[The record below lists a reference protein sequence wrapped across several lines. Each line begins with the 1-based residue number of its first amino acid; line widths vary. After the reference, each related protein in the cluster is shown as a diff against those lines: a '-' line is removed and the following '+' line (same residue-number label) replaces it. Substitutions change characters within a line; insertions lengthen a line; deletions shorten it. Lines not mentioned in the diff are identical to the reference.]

1 MGPRQSVAPKERGKG
16 LRSVVTGCVQTRRSD
31 DTGPLSSWPVSA
43 CLYGVFVER
52 LSNTSGRVDLKP
64 AVASTRRSKLRPDSG
79 EPKERPWE
87 GATMGRAQ
95 AWGCRIRWMR
105 LFMWSGFIRF
115 YVRPAGARHRQGGTG
130 CRRKPRA
137 VAPCH
142 CRAFRSAPACGLGG
156 RGGWSVAAGPGWC
169 RR

>member
-1 MGPRQSVAPKERGKG
+1 MGPRQSVAPKERGEG
-16 LRSVVTGCVQTRRSD
+16 VRSVVTGCVQSRRSG
-31 DTGPLSSWPVSA
+31 DTGPLSSQPVSA

-64 AVASTRRSKLRPDSG
+64 AVASTRRGKLRPDSE

-87 GATMGRAQ
+87 GATMRRAQ
-95 AWGCRIRWMR
+95 AWSRRIRWMR
-105 LFMWSGFIRF
+105 LFMGAGFIRF
-115 YVRPAGARHRQGGTG
+115 CVRLAGARRRQGGTG

-142 CRAFRSAPACGLGG
+142 CRAVRFAPASGPGG
-156 RGGWSVAAGPGWC
+156 HGEWSAATAPGWC